1 MTEVRFGHYVFRF
14 REVDKQKQIFDIVR
28 KRFVALTPE
37 EWVRQH
43 VLHFLVEQGFG
54 TALLAVE
61 KQIEVN
67 GRQRRFDVV
76 AYNRDTQPLILV
88 ECKAPKIP
96 ITDAVLMQAVAY
108 NQEMDARYFWLTNG
122 EQNAVLDHQSG
133 RWLTGAPTWPQ
144 P

>member
-1 MTEVRFGHYVFRF
+1 MTEVRFSQYPFRF
-14 REVDKQKQIFDIVR
+14 REVDQQKQIFDIVR

-43 VLHFLVEQGFG
+43 VLHFLVEKGFNA
-54 TALLAVE
+54 ALLAVE

-76 AYNRDTQPLILV
+76 AYNRQAQPLILV
-88 ECKAPKIP
+88 ECKAPQIP

-108 NQEMDARYFWLTNG
+108 NQEVDARYFWLTNG
-122 EQNAVLDHQSG
+122 EQHALLDRQTG
-133 RWLTGAPTWPQ
+133 LWLNGEPTWPQ